1 MNGTSPPVPG
11 VGGPVGS
18 ASNRRRRDRAGDQL
32 SEQETV
38 TVPDPERAHET
49 SQQRRARYDA
59 DDVNSLRERIAG
71 TGWRKRLAARRS
83 VNQTYRMCV
92 GIVGGLIVAFGLV
105 TIPLPG
111 PGWLTVIAGLFVLA
125 TEFLWAERLLE
136 FTRKH
141 VKRWTDWVTAQPVWV
156 RLLLAA
162 ATAAF
167 VYGVLVATLHVTGV
181 PDWVPGWVPLW
192 R

>member
-1 MNGTSPPVPG
+1 VIEREP
-11 VGGPVGS
+11 
-18 ASNRRRRDRAGDQL
+18 R
-32 SEQETV
+32 ET
-38 TVPDPERAHET
+38 TD
-49 SQQRRARYDA
+49 QRRARYDA
-59 DDVNSLRERIAG
+59 DEVRSLRERIAE

-83 VNQTYRMCV
+83 VNHGYRIGV
-92 GIVGGLIVAFGLV
+92 GVVGSLIVAFGLV

-136 FTRKH
+136 FTKGH
-141 VKRWTDWVTAQPVWV
+141 VKRWTDWVTAQPLWV
-156 RLLLAA
+156 RLLLAL

-167 VYGVLVATLHVTGV
+167 VYGVLVVTLHITGV
-181 PDWVPGWVPLW
+181 PDWAPGWVPLW